1 MRKFFNS
8 FSAKQKVKIG
18 IFAGV
23 VILIVLFLFILY
35 LRGDLKFRADVAQVD
50 LAPYE
55 NQASLSYTDSLGN
68 PREIQSN
75 IVRLTVGGT
84 TDSIV
89 SGLIKD
95 KNGDPFS
102 GVTVIICKWT
112 SNNFLGS
119 CLKAVNDRLTD
130 DNGNYYIDETLEEG
144 AYTLVFAPYE
154 YETTYGGMFRDLHSL
169 YIYPDQSYAYNL
181 TIREWPIVDVRI
193 HYDGWKKQFNSQ
205 RTLSGVSCALK
216 DGDNTIIE
224 KMTDENGRFR
234 IYSDEN
240 IPDGTY
246 SVVCTKDNYL
256 AKKGYT
262 AKADNPTVTVFGN
275 EYDHVLVNMID
286 DIPDPARINV
296 SVLDG
301 AGQTIRNTRIK
312 VTFNETNQSKKW
324 SITSGTTGSK
334 IIPVSYKPG
343 LPDGSYI
350 ITASVYTGY
359 ISSERDI
366 TLSPNEIKDLSFTL
380 QPSAAITGTIKS
392 TESDPI
398 YKSGRYPL
406 VIELLSS
413 DGTQVLKTYRKLYTT
428 TDGYSY
434 KFLSDIVPA
443 TYKIR
448 ASAGYHMNKT
458 EDIVINSSSDKP
470 VVDITLGP
478 GCSFGGNVRDASG
491 EAVTFAK
498 VELLDTDDNLLAEF
512 TTGKTGLLLYSYWQ
526 QDEYEFGRNI
536 NTGSYKIKV
545 SAYGYE
551 PQNQNV
557 SCAALGE
564 KVENINFVLGAS
576 PQEASNLAL
585 VESTISSDEIIKA
598 EIFRETQ
605 VIDQSPSDEDVQM
618 LETEYD
624 AEGNI
629 IEDQEAGTYLYVEG
643 SVIDKKNKRPIE
655 NAKISLLDN
664 KEVVASTKSNINGD
678 YHLTSDKIEA
688 NKNYT
693 LKVEKI
699 GSKVGKQEISLK
711 DKDNKY
717 DFELK
722 RQNFLISFFQTIWEW
737 IKNLFK

>member
-1 MRKFFNS
+1 MRKFLNS

-23 VILIVLFLFILY
+23 ILLIVLFLFILY
-35 LRGDLKFRADVAQVD
+35 LRGDLKFRADVAQEG

-75 IVRLTVGGT
+75 IVQLTVGDT
-84 TDSIV
+84 IDSIV
-89 SGLIKD
+89 SGSVKD
-95 KNGDPFS
+95 KNGDPLY
-102 GVTVIICKWT
+102 GITVSLCKWS

-119 CLKAVNDRLTD
+119 CLKAVNDRVTD
-130 DNGNYYIDETLEEG
+130 SNGNYYIYESLEEG
-144 AYTLVFAPYE
+144 AYLVMFSPYQE
-154 YETTYGGMFRDLHSL
+154 YGPTSLMRDLHPF
-169 YIYPDQSYAYNL
+169 YIYPDQSYIYNL
-181 TIREWPIVDVRI
+181 TLREWPIVDGRI
-193 HYDGWKKQFNSQ
+193 FYDGWKKQFNSP
-205 RTLSGVSCALK
+205 RMLSEVNCALK
-216 DGDNTIIE
+216 DGENTIFE
-224 KMTDENGRFR
+224 KMSDENGNFR
-234 IYSDEN
+234 IYSDDN
-240 IPDGTY
+240 VPDGTY

-262 AKADNPTVTVFGN
+262 AKADNPTVTVSGS
-275 EYDHVLVNMID
+275 EYDWTLVNMID
-286 DIPDPARINV
+286 DIPDPARINL

-301 AGQTIRNTRIK
+301 TGQPIRSIRIK

-324 SITSGTTGSK
+324 SITSGTTSQR
-334 IIPVSYKPG
+334 IIPLSHKPG
-343 LPDGSYI
+343 LPDGSYT
-350 ITASVYTGY
+350 ITASTYTGY
-359 ISSERDI
+359 ISSVQNI
-366 TLSPNEIKDLSFTL
+366 TLSPNETKDLSFTL

-406 VIELLSS
+406 VIELLNS
-413 DGTQVLKTYRKLYTT
+413 DGTQVLKTYRKLYST

-434 KFLSDIVPA
+434 KFLSDITPA

-498 VELLDTDDNLLAEF
+498 VELLDTGDNLLAEF
-512 TTGKTGLLLYSYWQ
+512 TTGKAGLLLYSYWQ

-551 PQNQNV
+551 PQSQNV

-564 KVENINFVLGAS
+564 KVKNINFVLGAS

-585 VESTISSDEIIKA
+585 VESTTSSDEIIKA

-624 AEGNI
+624 VEGNI
-629 IEDQEAGTYLYVEG
+629 IENQEAGSYLYVEG
-643 SVIDKKNKRPIE
+643 IVIDQKNKKPIE
-655 NAKISLLDN
+655 NAKVTLLDN
-664 KEVVASTKSNINGD
+664 KEIVASAMTNIDGD
-678 YHLTSDKIEA
+678 YHLASDKIEA

-693 LKVEKI
+693 LKVGKI
-699 GSKVGKQEISLK
+699 GSKTDKQEISLK